1 MAKKDLDLSFL
12 KPNAEEFEL
21 PSRGLSY
28 DDKSALAK
36 GKIHIRPWIT
46 SEEKILYKFDRGNF
60 FNVIKKLVQNAV
72 VEKIDIVNNFRT
84 LDKVIRR
91 EFLLAEGDAFNVS
104 KLKDSKK
111 RL

>member
-36 GKIHIRPWIT
+36 GKIHIRPWVT
-46 SEEKILYKFDRGNF
+46 SEEKI
-60 FNVIKKLVQNAV
+60 
-72 VEKIDIVNNFRT
+72 
-84 LDKVIRR
+84 
-91 EFLLAEGDAFNVS
+91 
-104 KLKDSKK
+104 
-111 RL
+111 

>member
-36 GKIHIRPWIT
+36 GKIHIAAATTFIPIRKTMPWLIKLKFT
-46 SEEKILYKFDRGNF
+46 KTTTQKYKFDLLKYVTLLISLIYIYN
-60 FNVIKKLVQNAV
+60 KNA
-72 VEKIDIVNNFRT
+72 
-84 LDKVIRR
+84 
-91 EFLLAEGDAFNVS
+91 
-104 KLKDSKK
+104 KDY
-111 RL
+111 

>member
-21 PSRGLSY
+21 PSRGLPYNEKNPLS
-28 DDKSALAK
+28 K

-46 SEEKILYKFDRGNF
+46 SEEKILDKFDRGNF

-72 VEKIDIVNNFRT
+72 AEKIDI
-84 LDKVIRR
+84 
-91 EFLLAEGDAFNVS
+91 E
-104 KLKDSKK
+104 
-111 RL
+111 